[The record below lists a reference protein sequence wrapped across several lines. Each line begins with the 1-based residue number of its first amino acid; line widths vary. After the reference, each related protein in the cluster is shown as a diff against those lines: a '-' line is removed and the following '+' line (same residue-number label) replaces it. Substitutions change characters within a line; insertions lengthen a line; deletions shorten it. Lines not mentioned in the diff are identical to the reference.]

1 MDTGMVPQEQ
11 WIKFFD
17 DFSKDHEGWIV
28 SLDVLSPSLGAQ
40 EEVTG
45 LPLVGITADV
55 KGRSSRVE
63 LIVGGRPQ
71 AHVTR
76 IIESP
81 RRVWLKRPERV
92 GHEAIDVESDD
103 GTMTLMRFLHV
114 EQVERLL
121 PGEVANP
128 QDRSKAAGRK
138 T

>member
-1 MDTGMVPQEQ
+1 METGTIPREQ

-40 EEVTG
+40 EEVAG

-63 LIVGGRPQ
+63 LIVGGRPH

-81 RRVWLKRPERV
+81 KRVSVKARERP

-103 GTMTLMRFLHV
+103 GTMTLMRFHHV

-128 QDRSKAAGRK
+128 QDRSKAAGRN

>member
-1 MDTGMVPQEQ
+1 MDTGEIAPERWVG
-11 WIKFFD
+11 FFD

-28 SLDVLSPSLGAQ
+28 SLDVLAPSIGAQ
-40 EEVTG
+40 EEVAG

-55 KGRSSRVE
+55 KGRRSRIE
-63 LIVGGRPQ
+63 IILGGRSE

-81 RRVWLKRPERV
+81 KRVWVKVRERP

-103 GTMTLMRFLHV
+103 GTMTLMRVLHV

-128 QDRSKAAGRK
+128 HDRSKAAGRK

>member
-1 MDTGMVPQEQ
+1 MDTGEIARER
-11 WIKFFD
+11 WIRFFD
-17 DFSKDHEGWIV
+17 DFSRNHEGWIV
-28 SLDVLSPSLGAQ
+28 SLDVLAPSLGAQ
-40 EEVTG
+40 EEVAG

-55 KGRSSRVE
+55 KGRRSRVE
-63 LIVGGRPQ
+63 IILGGRSD

-81 RRVWLKRPERV
+81 KRVWVKVRERP

-114 EQVERLL
+114 EQVDRLL

-128 QDRSKAAGRK
+128 QDRSKAAGGK